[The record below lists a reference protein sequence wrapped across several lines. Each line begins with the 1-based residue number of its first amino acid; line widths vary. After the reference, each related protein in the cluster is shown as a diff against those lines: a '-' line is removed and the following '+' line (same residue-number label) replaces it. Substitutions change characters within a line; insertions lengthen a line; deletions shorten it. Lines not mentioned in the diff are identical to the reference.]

1 MSDFKKN
8 SEPESEFVASCG
20 NVFADLGLPNPD
32 EALAKAQLALAIRR
46 RIAALNLTQTAA
58 AKRLGTDQAKVSQ
71 LSNGKVGNFSLD
83 RLLRFVNALEMNVEI
98 TVQPTRNQ
106 ERGKTLVTVDS

>member
-1 MSDFKKN
+1 MSDFKEH
-8 SEPESEFVASCG
+8 SETEPEFVASCG

-32 EALAKAQLALAIRR
+32 QELAKAQLALAIRR

-58 AKRLGTDQAKVSQ
+58 AKRLGTDQAKISQ
-71 LSNGKVGNFSLD
+71 LYNGKVGSFSLD
-83 RLLRFVNALEMNVEI
+83 RLLRFINALEMNVEI

-106 ERGKTLVTVDS
+106 ERGRTLVTAAS